1 MTTENNIWKTLAGKE
16 TAKLVKLSESKEVL
30 SSQKKQLIA
39 RIADIDQYIFEYTSR
54 LQEESDFEYG
64 VQKINGIMNMI
75 TQLISAR
82 RDLEV
87 FDRECSEALTSVTS
101 KIVGHQVE
109 LLKFNKVSERHQK
122 QIVSNENMRDHK
134 ELDAI
139 ALHNF
144 IAEIK

>member
-54 LQEESDFEYG
+54 LQEESDLEFG

-87 FDRECSEALTSVTS
+87 FDKLCNEALTSVTS

>member
-1 MTTENNIWKTLAGKE
+1 MTAANNIWKTLAGKE

-30 SSQKKQLIA
+30 FLQKKRLIA

-87 FDRECSEALTSVTS
+87 FDRECSEALSTITS

-122 QIVSNENMRDHK
+122 QIVSSENMRDEK

>member
-1 MTTENNIWKTLAGKE
+1 MTNENTIWKTLAGKE

-30 SSQKKQLIA
+30 FSQKKRLTA

-64 VQKINGIMNMI
+64 VQKINGTMSMI

-82 RDLEV
+82 RDLEA
-87 FDRECSEALTSVTS
+87 FHRDCCEALTTVTS

-109 LLKFNKVSERHQK
+109 LLKFDKVSERQQK
-122 QIVSNENMRDHK
+122 QIISGENMRDDK

>member
-1 MTTENNIWKTLAGKE
+1 MMIENNIWRTLAGKE
-16 TAKLVKLSESKEVL
+16 RAKLVQLSESKKSLFAE
-30 SSQKKQLIA
+30 KERLIA

-54 LQEESDFEYG
+54 MQDESDFEYG

-75 TQLISAR
+75 TQLMTAR
-82 RDLEV
+82 RDLEA
-87 FDRECSEALTSVTS
+87 FDRECSEALSAVTS
-101 KIVGHQVE
+101 KIIGHQVE
-109 LLKFNKVSERHQK
+109 LLKFNKVRERHQK
-122 QIVSNENMRDHK
+122 QVTSSEKMRDDK

>member
-54 LQEESDFEYG
+54 LQEESDLEFG

-75 TQLISAR
+75 TQLMTAR
-82 RDLEV
+82 RDLEA
-87 FDRECSEALTSVTS
+87 FHRECSEALSAVTS
-101 KIVGHQVE
+101 KIIGHQVE
-109 LLKFNKVSERHQK
+109 LLKFNKVRERHQK
-122 QIVSNENMRDHK
+122 QVTSSEKMRDDK

>member
-1 MTTENNIWKTLAGKE
+1 
-16 TAKLVKLSESKEVL
+16 
-30 SSQKKQLIA
+30 
-39 RIADIDQYIFEYTSR
+39 

-87 FDRECSEALTSVTS
+87 FVSECSEALTTVTS

-122 QIVSNENMRDHK
+122 QIVSSENMRDDK

>member
-1 MTTENNIWKTLAGKE
+1 
-16 TAKLVKLSESKEVL
+16 
-30 SSQKKQLIA
+30 
-39 RIADIDQYIFEYTSR
+39 
-54 LQEESDFEYG
+54 
-64 VQKINGIMNMI
+64 MI

-87 FDRECSEALTSVTS
+87 FDRECGEALSTITS

-122 QIVSNENMRDHK
+122 QIVSSENMRDDK

-139 ALHNF
+139 ALRNF

>member
-30 SSQKKQLIA
+30 FSQKKRLIA

-54 LQEESDFEYG
+54 LQEESDLEFG

-87 FDRECSEALTSVTS
+87 FDKRCNEALTSVTS

-122 QIVSNENMRDHK
+122 QIISSENMKDDK

-144 IAEIK
+144 ITVMK

>member
-16 TAKLVKLSESKEVL
+16 TAKLAKLSESKEAL
-30 SSQKKQLIA
+30 LSQKKRLSA
-39 RIADIDQYIFEYTSR
+39 RIDDIDQYIFEYTSR
-54 LQEESDFEYG
+54 LEEESGFEYG

-87 FDRECSEALTSVTS
+87 FDRECSEDLTIVTS
-101 KIVGHQVE
+101 KIVGHQIE

-122 QIVSNENMRDHK
+122 QIVSSEIMRNDK

>member
-1 MTTENNIWKTLAGKE
+1 MTTGINIWKTLAGKE
-16 TAKLVKLSESKEVL
+16 TAKLVKLSEGKEVL
-30 SSQKKQLIA
+30 FSQKKRLIA

-87 FDRECSEALTSVTS
+87 FDRECSEALTRVTS
-101 KIVGHQVE
+101 KIVAHQVE

-122 QIVSNENMRDHK
+122 QIVSNENMRDDK

>member
-16 TAKLVKLSESKEVL
+16 TAKLAKLSESKEAL
-30 SSQKKQLIA
+30 LSQKKRLIA
-39 RIADIDQYIFEYTSR
+39 RIDDIDQYIFEYTSR
-54 LQEESDFEYG
+54 LEEESGFEYG

-87 FDRECSEALTSVTS
+87 FDRECSEALTTVTS

-109 LLKFNKVSERHQK
+109 VLKFNKVSERHQK
-122 QIVSNENMRDHK
+122 QIVSSENMRDDK

-139 ALHNF
+139 AIRNF

>member
-1 MTTENNIWKTLAGKE
+1 M
-16 TAKLVKLSESKEVL
+16 KLSESKEAL
-30 SSQKKQLIA
+30 FSQKKRLIA

-64 VQKINGIMNMI
+64 VQKINGIMAMV
-75 TQLISAR
+75 TQLISAK

-122 QIVSNENMRDHK
+122 QIISSENMKDDK

-144 IAEIK
+144 STVIK

>member
-16 TAKLVKLSESKEVL
+16 TAKLVKLSESKEAL
-30 SSQKKQLIA
+30 FSQKKRLIA

-64 VQKINGIMNMI
+64 VQKINGIMAMV
-75 TQLISAR
+75 TQLISAK

-87 FDRECSEALTSVTS
+87 FDRECSEALTAVTS

-122 QIVSNENMRDHK
+122 QIISSENMKDDK

-144 IAEIK
+144 STVIK

>member
-1 MTTENNIWKTLAGKE
+1 MTAENNIWKTLAGKE

-30 SSQKKQLIA
+30 FSQKKRLTA

-64 VQKINGIMNMI
+64 VQKINGIMSMI

-82 RDLEV
+82 RDLEA
-87 FDRECSEALTSVTS
+87 FHRDCCEALTTVTS

-109 LLKFNKVSERHQK
+109 LLKFDKVSERQQK
-122 QIVSNENMRDHK
+122 QIISGENMRDDK

>member
-1 MTTENNIWKTLAGKE
+1 MTVENNIWKTLAGKE
-16 TAKLVKLSESKEVL
+16 TAKLVRLSESKESL
-30 SSQKKQLIA
+30 FSQKKRLIA
-39 RIADIDQYIFEYTSR
+39 RIADIDRYIFEYTSK
-54 LQEESDFEYG
+54 LQEESNFEYG

-75 TQLISAR
+75 TQLIIAR

-87 FDRECSEALTSVTS
+87 FDRQCNEALSAVTS
-101 KIVGHQVE
+101 KIIGHQVE
-109 LLKFNKVSERHQK
+109 LLKFNKVEERHQQ
-122 QIVSNENMRDHK
+122 QILSSEKMRDDK

>member
-54 LQEESDFEYG
+54 LQEESDLEFG

-87 FDRECSEALTSVTS
+87 FDKQCNEALTSVTS

-122 QIVSNENMRDHK
+122 QIVSSENMRDDK

-144 IAEIK
+144 ITIIK

>member
-1 MTTENNIWKTLAGKE
+1 MTNENNIWKTLAGKE

-30 SSQKKQLIA
+30 FSQKKRLTA

-64 VQKINGIMNMI
+64 VQKINGIMSMI

-82 RDLEV
+82 RDLEA
-87 FDRECSEALTSVTS
+87 FHRDCCEALTTVTS

-109 LLKFNKVSERHQK
+109 LLKFDKVSDRQQK
-122 QIVSNENMRDHK
+122 QIISGENMRDDK

>member
-54 LQEESDFEYG
+54 LQEESDLEFG

-87 FDRECSEALTSVTS
+87 FDTQCNEALTSVTS

>member
-30 SSQKKQLIA
+30 FSQKKRLIA

-54 LQEESDFEYG
+54 LEEASDFEFG
-64 VQKINGIMNMI
+64 VQKINGIMSMV
-75 TQLISAR
+75 TQLISAK

-87 FDRECSEALTSVTS
+87 FDRECSEALTAVTS
-101 KIVGHQVE
+101 KIVKHQVE
-109 LLKFNKVSERHQK
+109 LLKFSKVSERHQK
-122 QIVSNENMRDHK
+122 QIISSENMRDDK

-144 IAEIK
+144 ITVIK

>member
-1 MTTENNIWKTLAGKE
+1 MTTDNNIWKTLAGKE

-30 SSQKKQLIA
+30 FSQKKRLIA

-87 FDRECSEALTSVTS
+87 VDRECGEALTSVTS

-109 LLKFNKVSERHQK
+109 LLKFSKVSERYQK
-122 QIVSNENMRDHK
+122 QIISSENMRDDK

-144 IAEIK
+144 VAEIK

>member
-1 MTTENNIWKTLAGKE
+1 MTNENNIWKTLAGKE

-30 SSQKKQLIA
+30 FSQKKRLTA

-64 VQKINGIMNMI
+64 VQKINGTMSMI

-82 RDLEV
+82 RDLEA
-87 FDRECSEALTSVTS
+87 FHRDCCEALTTVTS

-109 LLKFNKVSERHQK
+109 LLKFDKVSERQQK
-122 QIVSNENMRDHK
+122 QIISGENMRDDK

>member
-54 LQEESDFEYG
+54 LQEESDLEFG

-87 FDRECSEALTSVTS
+87 FDKQCNEALTSVTS